1 MRKVI
6 LTNEQNRSIN
16 DDTRRVVT
24 EEGLRLFTAAEA
36 ARILHVSRN
45 AVYSLW
51 RDGQLDYW
59 RINGTMTTNLTAIQ
73 DFLERTKNKEEDT

>member
-6 LTNEQNRSIN
+6 LTNEQKGSIN

-24 EEGLRLFTAAEA
+24 EEGLRLFTAVEA

>member
-24 EEGLRLFTAAEA
+24 EEGLRLFTAVEA

-51 RDGQLDYW
+51 RDGQLDFW
-59 RINGTMTTNLTAIQ
+59 QINGTMTTNLTAIQ
-73 DFLERTKNKEEDT
+73 DFLERTKNKEEDM